1 MVVCLEW
8 EGEGVVGCPTGW
20 VPAGLG
26 GGLARIARH

>member
-8 EGEGVVGCPTGW
+8 EGVGGGVPGKR
-20 VPAGLG
+20 VPARLG